1 MHRWLVREMAAGAKA
16 VAGLIDARTAAVV
29 ARRACIVWSSIRS
42 LLSSFYDDIGTLVFV
57 RSLISILRFCKIL
70 AAVCLLFRYLC

>member
-1 MHRWLVREMAAGAKA
+1 MAAGAKA

-42 LLSSFYDDIGTLVFV
+42 LLSSFYDDIGTLVGV
-57 RSLISILRFCKIL
+57 RAFFDIDLALFGKIL